1 MKTKF
6 ILPVLL
12 SIWIPASSQN
22 GLEIG
27 IGPVFSNITL
37 KGIDNSIRPER
48 NLHTGLQLQALWNQ
62 RIGAGF
68 SVAAGLAYKEKGF
81 AWNEGIKTNVLNIP
95 INIGVTA
102 KTNINYIEVPLNL
115 KYTIGEGKGMKAFA
129 FAGPSIGYAL
139 NANVQTR
146 ANMIIDFNINRT
158 HLNLNDPIHNRVE
171 LGANAGGGIE
181 LLVGNGSIMASA
193 QYMHGLNR
201 VIDNTVIDF
210 KARNYGFG
218 LNLGYKI
225 NF

>member
-1 MKTKF
+1 MKTKYL
-6 ILPVLL
+6 LPVLL
-12 SIWIPASSQN
+12 SIWIPALAQN
-22 GLEIG
+22 GLEFG

-37 KGIDNSIRPER
+37 KGIDNSIRPDR
-48 NLHTGLQLQALWNQ
+48 ALHTGLQIQALWNQ
-62 RIGAGF
+62 HIGEGF

-81 AWNEGIKTNVLNIP
+81 VWNEGLSTNVLNIP

-102 KTNINYIEVPLNL
+102 KTNINYIELPLNL
-115 KYTIGEGKGMKAFA
+115 KYSIGNEKGIIAFA
-129 FAGPSIGYAL
+129 FAGPSVGYAL
-139 NANVQTR
+139 NATLQTS
-146 ANMIIDFNINRT
+146 ANTIFDFNISRT
-158 HLNLNDPIHNRVE
+158 KINLNDAIYNRME

-181 LLVGNGSIMASA
+181 IPVGNGSIMASA
-193 QYMHGLNR
+193 QYMHGFNR